1 MLKMER
7 YCITLSMENAP
18 FKYQLG
24 QNDLDVY
31 NFSSS
36 SRFFL
41 RSMYY

>member
-18 FKYQLG
+18 FKYRLG

-31 NFSSS
+31 N